1 MPAQQQEEFAIS
13 FVRQLSQ
20 RSATLGSSVPAS
32 THIPPASRPK
42 LIVIPQQKVLD
53 ITASHQVQIVVKELK
68 SGNPPLEL
76 TLSRLDPINEL
87 RRLVA
92 LSSSVPVSAQRLVLA
107 GKALVSTKTLLDYG
121 VKKQVTVHLARK
133 PGTEGAA
140 VKQASTLIIPPAESP
155 SEVPSSLKNP
165 DALTGEATQESL
177 SNAEEQQ
184 SDTNHFWSSI
194 KELLDSEFGSS
205 ALTEKPAVRIA
216 ALRSVGSKAS
226 LVRIGTPPAVVERSL
241 LQGLSPAQPLAQVRS
256 TSWYSPAPILPDRTV
271 ADSKSLSRTAPSVL
285 RPAVVKRARH
295 TQGSM
300 SSVVPLGMSIRK
312 LHSSTHLSP
321 IILDPAN
328 GVTGSTLKG
337 VSAPSKSHI
346 VRPLTKTLS
355 TEQSEVKKLTVNQGL
370 SLFFTGNAGTGK
382 SFLMQEIINALRIK
396 FPHQEQVAVTASTGI
411 AACNIGGCTLHS
423 FAGIGLGNGKKEDL
437 ATHIIRNKK
446 LRIRWERVKVL
457 VIDEIS
463 MIDGHLFDKIEYIAR
478 TVRGN
483 NLPFGGVQLV
493 ISGDFL
499 QLPPVNQTPFFCF
512 EAQTWT
518 QAVPYTIMLNKVFR
532 QKDPKFVSILNQLRL
547 NTLTPSSIEVLQG
560 LSREPKYD
568 DGVEPTILF
577 STRLE
582 VQQVN
587 TAKLEALKT
596 EQSIFKATFSSDDP
610 SMVKR
615 LLNSTI
621 ALPIV
626 SLKVGA
632 QVMLIKNIVNSY
644 VNGSTGVIESFDPAT
659 GYPNVRFTSKN
670 GLDPATMICSAEWRI
685 EGPDGAI
692 LGSMY
697 QIPLLLSYAMSI
709 HKSQGQTLE
718 RVKVDMSRIF
728 ESGQAYVALSRA
740 TSLERL
746 QVLNFRPEHA
756 MVNSKVAQFQK
767 LLERSH
773 DEATRQ

>member
-1 MPAQQQEEFAIS
+1 MERTIPGELIASIPIHQSQQS
-13 FVRQLSQ
+13 
-20 RSATLGSSVPAS
+20 P
-32 THIPPASRPK
+32 
-42 LIVIPQQKVLD
+42 
-53 ITASHQVQIVVKELK
+53 
-68 SGNPPLEL
+68 
-76 TLSRLDPINEL
+76 
-87 RRLVA
+87 
-92 LSSSVPVSAQRLVLA
+92 SSS
-107 GKALVSTKTLLDYG
+107 
-121 VKKQVTVHLARK
+121 
-133 PGTEGAA
+133 EM
-140 VKQASTLIIPPAESP
+140 
-155 SEVPSSLKNP
+155 
-165 DALTGEATQESL
+165 
-177 SNAEEQQ
+177 
-184 SDTNHFWSSI
+184 
-194 KELLDSEFGSS
+194 
-205 ALTEKPAVRIA
+205 PAVRIA

-499 QLPPVNQTPFFCF
+499 QLPP
-512 EAQTWT
+512 
-518 QAVPYTIMLNKVFR
+518 
-532 QKDPKFVSILNQLRL
+532 
-547 NTLTPSSIEVLQG
+547 
-560 LSREPKYD
+560 
-568 DGVEPTILF
+568 
-577 STRLE
+577 
-582 VQQVN
+582 
-587 TAKLEALKT
+587 
-596 EQSIFKATFSSDDP
+596 
-610 SMVKR
+610 
-615 LLNSTI
+615 
-621 ALPIV
+621 
-626 SLKVGA
+626 
-632 QVMLIKNIVNSY
+632 
-644 VNGSTGVIESFDPAT
+644 
-659 GYPNVRFTSKN
+659 
-670 GLDPATMICSAEWRI
+670 
-685 EGPDGAI
+685 
-692 LGSMY
+692 
-697 QIPLLLSYAMSI
+697 
-709 HKSQGQTLE
+709 
-718 RVKVDMSRIF
+718 
-728 ESGQAYVALSRA
+728 
-740 TSLERL
+740 
-746 QVLNFRPEHA
+746 
-756 MVNSKVAQFQK
+756 
-767 LLERSH
+767 
-773 DEATRQ
+773 